1 MTKSTQLLKQRAQA
15 LQAPTQAKKQ
25 PRTIKDLIRAYEGEI
40 AKALPAVM
48 TPERFV
54 RIALSAVSATPKL
67 MECTQESLLGA
78 LLNSAQLG
86 LEPNTP
92 LGQAYLI
99 PYNNKKEGT
108 VECQFQIGYKGLLDL
123 AYRTGDYQFIRA
135 EAVHEGDEFSYSLGL
150 DAELVHK
157 PVFKN
162 RGETYAYYAVYKLNN
177 GGYNFVVMS
186 REDVEQHKKKYSKA
200 YNSPWNSDFDA
211 MAKKTVLKQLLKYA
225 PLKTDVARA
234 VAEDST
240 IKSFDGTETDMSV
253 VHDEYYDV
261 EAVEVQDDGYSVD
274 KETGEILMDGM
285 TSAEVDAM
293 LAQEGEGE

>member
-1 MTKSTQLLKQRAQA
+1 MTKSTQLLKQRA
-15 LQAPTQAKKQ
+15 QAPTQAKKQ

-99 PYNNKKEGT
+99 PYGNQ
-108 VECQFQIGYKGLLDL
+108 CQFQIGYKGLLDL

-150 DAELVHK
+150 DAELIHK
-157 PVFKN
+157 PVLKD
-162 RGETYAYYAVYKLNN
+162 RGDVYAYYAVYKLNN

-186 REDVEQHKKKYSKA
+186 KEDMKAHRRKYSKA
-200 YNSPWNSDFDA
+200 NNSPWNSNFDA

-261 EAVEVQDDGYSVD
+261 EPVEVQDDGYSVD

-285 TSAEVDAM
+285 TNAEVDAM
-293 LAQEGEGE
+293 LSAEESEEE

>member
-15 LQAPTQAKKQ
+15 PAQAKKQ

-99 PYNNKKEGT
+99 PYGNQ
-108 VECQFQIGYKGLLDL
+108 CQFQIGYKGLLDL
-123 AYRTGDYQFIRA
+123 AYRTGEYQFIRA

-150 DAELVHK
+150 DAELMHK
-157 PVFKN
+157 PVLKD
-162 RGETYAYYAVYKLNN
+162 RGDVYAYYAVYKLNN

-186 REDVEQHKKKYSKA
+186 KEDVDAHRRKYSKA
-200 YNSPWNSDFDA
+200 RKSPWDDNFDA

-240 IKSFDGTETDMSV
+240 IKSFDGSETDMSV

-261 EAVEVQDDGYSVD
+261 EPVEVQDDGYSVD

-293 LAQEGEGE
+293 LSAEEGEGE

>member
-15 LQAPTQAKKQ
+15 PAKAQKQ

-99 PYNNKKEGT
+99 PYGNQ
-108 VECQFQIGYKGLLDL
+108 CQFQIGYKGLLDL

-157 PVFKN
+157 PALKD
-162 RGETYAYYAVYKLNN
+162 RGAAYAYYAVYKLNN

-186 REDVEQHKKKYSKA
+186 KEDVEAHRRKFSKA
-200 YNSPWNSDFDA
+200 RKSPWDDNFDA

-240 IKSFDGTETDMSV
+240 IKNFDGTETDMSV
-253 VHDEYYDV
+253 VQDEFYDV
-261 EAVEVQDDGYSVD
+261 EAVEVDDGYSVD

-293 LAQEGEGE
+293 LAAEEEQ

>member
-15 LQAPTQAKKQ
+15 PTQAKKK

-99 PYNNKKEGT
+99 PYGNQ
-108 VECQFQIGYKGLLDL
+108 CQFQIGYKGLLDL

-135 EAVHEGDEFSYSLGL
+135 EAVHDGDEFSYSLGL

-157 PVFKN
+157 PVLKD
-162 RGETYAYYAVYKLNN
+162 RGEAYAYYAVYKLNN

-186 REDVEQHKKKYSKA
+186 RDDVEAHRRKYSKA
-200 YNSPWNSDFDA
+200 RKSPWDDNFDA

-240 IKSFDGTETDMSV
+240 IKRFDGTETDMSV
-253 VHDEYYDV
+253 VHDEFYDI

-285 TSAEVDAM
+285 TNAEVDAM